1 MYSVSILVPIY
12 NAERYI
18 ERCVRSLFEQTYENL
33 EFVFVDDC
41 SPDASISILNRV
53 VEEYPARKSQ
63 MKLIRNESNRGA
75 SASKNIAVENA
86 TGEFVCFVDSDDWIE
101 LNAVE
106 LLVSEQLKTDADVVW
121 GRMLM
126 HTDKG
131 VIELGEPSYLNKDEW
146 VKCYCRLTTGIVMT
160 NSRRIIRREL
170 LIRFGIRSA
179 DGFNYAE
186 DKLFMSQ
193 VAYYANG
200 FSMIDDYVY
209 NYNRLNELSATAKQ
223 GADFNP
229 LIFQQE
235 SGSIRLIESFFSDKE
250 EAYYSE
256 VGRARM
262 RYLKNHMDWALQSS
276 SCKGFK
282 MIVEQIESSC
292 PMFWD
297 EIGWNSWKRPL
308 YKNYCYMKYFS
319 GVKSRVKHLLRGGE

>member
-12 NAERYI
+12 KVERYI

-41 SPDASISILNRV
+41 SPDASISILNRI
-53 VEEYPARKSQ
+53 VEEYPARKSRI
-63 MKLIRNESNRGA
+63 KLIRNESNRGA
-75 SASKNIAVENA
+75 SASKNIAIENA

-106 LLVSEQLKTDADVVW
+106 LLVSEQLKTGADVVW

-126 HTDKG
+126 HTDHG

-170 LIRFGIRSA
+170 LNRFGIRSA

-200 FSMIDDYVY
+200 FSTIDDYVY
-209 NYNRLNELSATAKQ
+209 HYNRQNDLSATAKQ

-229 LIFQQE
+229 SIFRQE
-235 SGSIRLIESFFSDKE
+235 SGSIHLIERFFSDKE
-250 EAYYSE
+250 ESYYSE
-256 VGRARM
+256 AGRARM
-262 RYLKNHMDWALQSS
+262 RYLKSNLEWALQSS
-276 SCKGFK
+276 SRQGFQ
-282 MIVEQIESSC
+282 MVVDQIEGSC
-292 PMFWD
+292 PEFWD
-297 EIGWNSWKRPL
+297 EIGWNSWKIPL
-308 YKNYCYMKYFS
+308 YRNYCYMKYFS
-319 GVKSRVKHLLRGGE
+319 GIKRKMKHFISLF